1 MRTLRH
7 TVAAALSVPAIFAFG
22 LPLADLS
29 AQAPACT
36 PYVVECNYYA
46 KFYSGIVV
54 QARTLRSEGK
64 TVQESRDSV
73 TVTIGGGQVSC
84 SGTTS
89 TTRTSSDPPYKY
101 TEQGTIGGKG
111 LFALETPKGIVSD
124 ATYTIRIACPTP
136 ATQWRAEERGQPV
149 KTGSEP
155 WAPADLKVALIEII
169 EKPEVDFTLLEG
181 KETYPHPESDE
192 ANAVTGTVRITWRLA
207 GRLPTPGGGP
217 KNP

>member
-155 WAPADLKVALIEII
+155 WTPADLKVALIEII
-169 EKPEVDFTLLEG
+169 EKPEVDFTL
-181 KETYPHPESDE
+181 
-192 ANAVTGTVRITWRLA
+192 WRA
-207 GRLPTPGGGP
+207 KRPIPTPSRMKP
-217 KNP
+217 MR

>member
-1 MRTLRH
+1 MLTLRH
-7 TVAAALSVPAIFAFG
+7 AVAAALSATATFAFS
-22 LPLADLS
+22 PSVAELS
-29 AQAPACT
+29 AQAPECT

-46 KFYSGIVV
+46 RFYSGPVV

-64 TVQESRDSV
+64 TVQDSRDSV

-89 TTRTSSDPPYKY
+89 TTRMSSDPPYKY
-101 TEQGTIGGKG
+101 TEHGTISGKG

-136 ATQWRAEERGQPV
+136 AMQWRAEEKGQPV
-149 KTGSEP
+149 KSGSEP

-181 KETYPHPESDE
+181 RETYPHPESDE
-192 ANAVTGTVRITWRLA
+192 ANAVTGTVRVTWRLV
-207 GRLPTPGGGP
+207 GRLPTPGGGSKKP
-217 KNP
+217 